1 LGLNI
6 SKTNWWE
13 TDTYTVDALLAPQ
26 ALNDD
31 SLWGP
36 QGPAL
41 VRAYE
46 GGSTQAGWGLTP
58 PQGSDEG
65 FMARYLRGE
74 FLPRRTEYGYDKG
87 SHAAAL
93 VMRSTRLV
101 CVDIDGKN
109 GGLEH
114 AGSLGALP
122 LTLAETSKSGNGYH
136 LFYAV
141 PEQWTEDE
149 GFGLLVDAI
158 GIVTGVD
165 IRAVGCV
172 YHYPT
177 QRWNEREVAEIP
189 DWFLDKL
196 LERKQRRAAFTAQV
210 MKLDTL
216 DETEILIMHAE
227 LLDELA
233 KPIPQGKRNT
243 TLFAIGHKLKA
254 AGVPGWEGHLTARA
268 DDLGLSS
275 DESDRIV
282 QNIGRYDAP

>member
-1 LGLNI
+1 MALNI
-6 SKTNWWE
+6 STENWWE
-13 TDTYTVDALLAPQ
+13 TDTYEVEALIAPQ
-26 ALNDD
+26 MIADET
-31 SLWGP
+31 LWGP

-46 GGSTQAGWGLTP
+46 NGSTQSGWGLTP
-58 PQGSDEG
+58 PKDSEDG
-65 FMARYLRGE
+65 FMERYLRGE

-87 SHAAAL
+87 SHAAAFVL
-93 VMRSTRLV
+93 RSSRLM

-122 LTLAETSKSGNGYH
+122 LTLSETSKSGNGYH

-141 PEQWTEDE
+141 PEDWDEKE
-149 GFGLLVDAI
+149 GFGLLNDAV

-172 YHYPT
+172 YHYPS
-177 QRWNEREVAEIP
+177 QRWNTREIAEIP

-196 LERKQRRAAFTAQV
+196 LERKARRAVFSAQI
-210 MKLDTL
+210 MNLNTL
-216 DETEILIMHAE
+216 DETEILIMQAE

-233 KPIPQGKRNT
+233 KPIPSGKRNT

-254 AGVPGWEGHLTARA
+254 AGVENWEGHLTSRA
-268 DDLGLSS
+268 NDLGLST
-275 DESDRIV
+275 DEADRIV
-282 QNIGRYDAP
+282 QNVGRYAAP

>member
-1 LGLNI
+1 MALNI
-6 SKTNWWE
+6 QTKNWWE
-13 TDTYTVDALLAPQ
+13 TDTYTVEALIAPQ
-26 ALNDD
+26 ALSDD
-31 SLWGP
+31 TMWGP

-46 GGSTQAGWGLTP
+46 NGSTQSGWGLTP

-65 FMARYLRGE
+65 FMVRYTRGE
-74 FLPRRTEYGYDKG
+74 FMPRRTEYGYDKG

-93 VMRSTRLV
+93 VMRSTRLL

-114 AGSLGALP
+114 AGSLGAMP

-141 PEQWTEDE
+141 PEDWTEDE
-149 GFGLLVDAI
+149 GFGLLADAI

-165 IRAVGCV
+165 LRAVGCV
-172 YHYPT
+172 YHYPS
-177 QRWNEREVAEIP
+177 QRWNEREIAEIP

-196 LERKQRRAAFTAQV
+196 IERKARRAIFTAQT

-233 KPIPQGKRNT
+233 KPIPAGKRNT
-243 TLFAIGHKLKA
+243 SLFAIGHKLKA
-254 AGVPGWEGHLTARA
+254 AGVENWEGHLTARA
-268 DDLGLSS
+268 DDLGLST
-275 DESDRIV
+275 DETDRIV
-282 QNIGRYDAP
+282 RNIGRYDAP

>member
-1 LGLNI
+1 MVLNI
-6 SKTNWWE
+6 PTKNWWE
-13 TDTYTVDALLAPQ
+13 TDEYTVNALLAPQ
-26 ALNDD
+26 MENPL
-31 SLWGP
+31 LWGP

-65 FMARYLRGE
+65 FMARYTRGE

-87 SHAAAL
+87 SHAAAI
-93 VMRSTRLV
+93 VMRSSRLL

-109 GGLEH
+109 GGLDHVGE
-114 AGSLGALP
+114 LGALP

-136 LFYAV
+136 LYYAV
-141 PEQWTEDE
+141 QEQWTEDE
-149 GFGLLVDAI
+149 GFGLLADAI

-177 QRWNEREVAEIP
+177 QRWNEREIAEIP
-189 DWFLDKL
+189 EWFLDKL
-196 LERKQRRAAFTAQV
+196 LERKARRAVFTAQA

-216 DETEILIMHAE
+216 DETDILIMHAE

-233 KPIPQGKRNT
+233 KPIPAGKRNT
-243 TLFAIGHKLKA
+243 SLFAIGHKLKS
-254 AGVPGWEGHLTARA
+254 AGVPAWEGHLTARA
-268 DDLGLSS
+268 NDLGLSA
-275 DESDRIV
+275 DEADRIV
-282 QNIGRYDAP
+282 RNIGRYDAP

>member
-1 LGLNI
+1 MVLNI
-6 SKTNWWE
+6 STKNWWE
-13 TDTYTVDALLAPQ
+13 TDEYTVDALLAPQ
-26 ALNDD
+26 MLENPR
-31 SLWGP
+31 LWGP

-58 PQGSDEG
+58 PQGSEDG
-65 FMARYLRGE
+65 FMARYTRGE

-87 SHAAAL
+87 SHAAAI
-93 VMRSTRLV
+93 VMRSSRLV

-114 AGSLGALP
+114 APSLGALP

-136 LFYAV
+136 LYYAV
-141 PEQWTEDE
+141 QEMWTEDE
-149 GFGLLVDAI
+149 GFGLLADAI

-172 YHYPT
+172 YHYPS
-177 QRWNEREVAEIP
+177 QRWNEREIAEIP
-189 DWFLDKL
+189 EWFLDKL
-196 LERKQRRAAFTAQV
+196 LERKARRAVFTAQA

-233 KPIPQGKRNT
+233 KPIPAGKRNT
-243 TLFAIGHKLKA
+243 SLFAIGHKLKS
-254 AGVPGWEGHLTARA
+254 AGVPNWEGHLTARA
-268 DDLGLSS
+268 DDLGLSA

-282 QNIGRYDAP
+282 RNIGRYDAP

>member
-1 LGLNI
+1 MALNI
-6 SKTNWWE
+6 SKKNWWE
-13 TDTYTVDALLAPQ
+13 TDAYTVEALLPPEV
-26 ALNDD
+26 LNND

-36 QGPAL
+36 KGPAL

-46 GGSTQAGWGLTP
+46 GGSTQSGWGLTP
-58 PQGSDEG
+58 PKDSEEG
-65 FMARYLRGE
+65 FMARYDRGE

-87 SHAAAL
+87 THAAAI
-93 VMRSTRLV
+93 VMRSSRLV

-136 LFYAV
+136 LYYAV

-149 GFGLLVDAI
+149 GFGLLADAI

-172 YHYPT
+172 YHFPS
-177 QRWNEREVAEIP
+177 QRWNTREIAEIP

-196 LERKQRRAAFTAQV
+196 RERKARRAVFSAQV

-233 KPIPQGKRNT
+233 KPIPAGKRNT
-243 TLFAIGHKLKA
+243 SLFAIGHKLKA
-254 AGVPGWEGHLTARA
+254 AQVPGWEGHLTARA
-268 DDLGLSS
+268 DDLGLSQ
-275 DESDRIV
+275 DETDRIV
-282 QNIGRYDAP
+282 RNIGRYDAP